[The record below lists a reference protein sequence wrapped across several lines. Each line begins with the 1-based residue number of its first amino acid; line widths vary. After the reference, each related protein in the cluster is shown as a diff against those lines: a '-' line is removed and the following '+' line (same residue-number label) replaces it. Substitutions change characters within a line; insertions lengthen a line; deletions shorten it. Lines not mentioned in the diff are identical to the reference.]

1 MLMPVQCSNCHE
13 NVQLLPAG
21 AATVCCPVSHVAKYT
36 APYSYSHHYS
46 SHQLPLPA
54 RPMPP
59 YSQLPPGPPTLGR
72 GYKRVVICAVSYTNY
87 KHEVKGCINDANCWE
102 LLAEEETD
110 PNRHPIKQN
119 MIRALHWPVQ
129 GCQPGDCVSLFRSW
143 KTKEELHRG

>member
-21 AATVCCPVSHVAKYT
+21 AATICCPVSHVATYT

-59 YSQLPPGPPTLGR
+59 YSQLPPGPPTLAR

-87 KHEVKGCINDANCWE
+87 KHEVKGCINDANCMTY
-102 LLAEEETD
+102 LLVNRFQFPDSSILMLVEEK
-110 PNRHPIKQN
+110 I
-119 MIRALHWPVQ
+119 
-129 GCQPGDCVSLFRSW
+129 
-143 KTKEELHRG
+143 